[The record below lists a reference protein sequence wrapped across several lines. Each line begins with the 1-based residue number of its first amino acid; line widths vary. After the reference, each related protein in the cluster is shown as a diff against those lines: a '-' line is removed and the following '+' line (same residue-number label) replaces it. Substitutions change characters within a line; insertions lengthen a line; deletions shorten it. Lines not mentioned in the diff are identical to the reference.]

1 MNDLA
6 DQGDAGEGPLAG
18 PPARTLWAPPRVI
31 VSVSAA
37 EAEAK
42 SASPLQEGNV
52 VASPTYTPS

>member
-1 MNDLA
+1 MNNLA

-18 PPARTLWAPPRVI
+18 PAVRALWAPPRVI